1 MLARMDFRIVLTC
14 ILIAGAAVG
23 IASPG
28 GLLSYGASDAAPASS
43 QPTSL
48 SPHSPIR
55 DTGVQDTS
63 AAWSDSAVLAR
74 EADGHFYASV
84 MIDGQPFRMLVDT
97 GASVVALTG
106 ADAEA
111 MGLSWNE
118 SDVRPVAQGASGPV
132 EGVVATL
139 GSVTLGDHEAP
150 DVQAIIIPEGLG
162 ISLLGQSFL
171 GTLGSVR
178 ISDDQMILEN

>member
-1 MLARMDFRIVLTC
+1 MLALMDFRIVLTC

-28 GLLSYGASDAAPASS
+28 GLLGHGANDAAPASG
-43 QPTSL
+43 QPNNL
-48 SPHSPIR
+48 SPHTP
-55 DTGVQDTS
+55 VQDTS
-63 AAWSDSAVLAR
+63 SAWTDSAVLPR

-84 MIDGQPFRMLVDT
+84 VIDGQPFRMLVDT

-118 SDVRPVAQGASGPV
+118 SDVQPVAQGASGPV

-150 DVQAIIIPEGLG
+150 NVQAIIIPEGLG